1 MIIMPCKRYYEAVKN
16 GQPDNQLCPVDAK
29 LCTHLKPYYPWHL
42 CIKVNGTRTEEQ
54 LKDELEL
61 LKEQRYTGDWSLNV
75 SEYDEFEKEK
85 EKRGK
90 NNGSVL

>member
-1 MIIMPCKRYYEAVKN
+1 MPCKRYYEAVKN

-61 LKEQRYTGDWSLNV
+61 LKEQRCTGDWSLNV